1 MILRIG
7 AFIFINSCVS
17 LGYAESA
24 NRLSPDSGLALFMSA
39 EEQQALEQRQS
50 ALSLSDSGASPEEV
64 NDEANEAT
72 SENTGEDLG
81 EDSGDE
87 KADKEVEPVL
97 HSANSHRYD
106 GIVMKGNRVLGLW
119 FDGSRVSDIEEFTNT
134 DLSVVNSGG
143 QLQLLKD
150 EQSVILYPGDTYS
163 PRRGLVLNPALALL
177 ESLTDSV
184 SEVRDS
190 ETIPVDSN
198 PDERQRSNVGRTE
211 PPE

>member
-64 NDEANEAT
+64 SDEANEAT
-72 SENTGEDLG
+72 SENTGED
-81 EDSGDE
+81 SGDE
-87 KADKEVEPVL
+87 KADKEAEPVL

-190 ETIPVDSN
+190 ETILIDSN
-198 PDERQRSNVGRTE
+198 PDERQRSNVGRGE
-211 PPE
+211 SPE